1 MRLLAAVTRQWHRRN
16 PEVAITLRESTATDE
31 ALGLVD
37 SDDVDVAVPTAP
49 SAGRFTDTAVA
60 EEQIV
65 LAAPA
70 GHPPAEQPAVRV
82 EDPEGVPPVHFT
94 PDNGPGA
101 RLDQSF
107 ARAGV
112 HHGNIVWIFGN
123 VNCVAKTIL
132 GGTHE

>member
-1 MRLLAAVTRQWHRRN
+1 VRLLAAVTRQWHRRN

-70 GHPPAEQPAVRV
+70 GHPPATRRLNSRLYVSRTLKACRPFTSHRTTAPAPGSTSPSHA
-82 EDPEGVPPVHFT
+82 PESTTGISS
-94 PDNGPGA
+94 G
-101 RLDQSF
+101 SS
-107 ARAGV
+107 
-112 HHGNIVWIFGN
+112 
-123 VNCVAKTIL
+123 
-132 GGTHE
+132 GT